1 MRNSIRYIGLA
12 IGVFFLTCL
21 MLTAGCSH
29 DSETQADKEAAK
41 NAAKAPTTTAAPAGA
56 SKSQVQPPPP

>member
-1 MRNSIRYIGLA
+1 MRYLSLA
-12 IGVFFLTCL
+12 MGGVFLTCL

-29 DSETQADKEAAK
+29 DSESQADKEAAK

-56 SKSQVQPPPP
+56 AKSGVQPPPP